1 MSVEVQA
8 LIWKHAPY
16 RGNTLIAF
24 LALGDWSDDEGVS
37 WPKMASLAK
46 KSRQSIRNA
55 HYAVELLK
63 RDRFLSIESH
73 RGAGKHNQFRINMQ
87 KLHILAGK
95 NVQSATKKYATSN
108 LKICKT
114 EQPNKEEPSGT
125 VNEPSVSQTQ
135 RPPRKPEDDVSQPD
149 TDLQVQ
155 EIAALH
161 PKIHDPFHLTKEVS
175 SAIAAAVE
183 RDGRERVWAGTKSM
197 ADAVTKWPKEEMR
210 FLSSA
215 PRFFRESQYRKDPRE
230 WERKAD
236 GKSVTPKNPP
246 PLPNP
251 ADLKRRMLEEMND

>member
-1 MSVEVQA
+1 MSIEVQA

-55 HYAVELLK
+55 HYAVELLE
-63 RDRFLSIESH
+63 RDGFLSIESH

-87 KLHILAGK
+87 KLHILSGK
-95 NVQSATKKYATSN
+95 NVQSATKKYATSDT
-108 LKICKT
+108 KICKT

-135 RPPRKPEDDVSQPD
+135 RPSDSGV
-149 TDLQVQ
+149 DLVQ

-161 PKIHDPFHLTKEVS
+161 PKIHDAFHLTKEVS
-175 SAIAAAVE
+175 SAIAAAVA